1 MAENVRI
8 VKNEL
13 DQGVDHYEP
22 SSGVQHGFVLEATA
36 SFAVENFIEDV
47 LCPTFFEI
55 SHGFIVRDRGG
66 GVLIFYATK

>member
-8 VKNEL
+8 VKNKL

-22 SSGVQHGFVLEATA
+22 SSPMQHSLVLEATA

-47 LCPTFFEI
+47 LCPSLFEI
-55 SHGFIVRDRGG
+55 SHGFIVRDR
-66 GVLIFYATK
+66 